1 MLSCLAESWRG
12 GLSLNSPLPSFF
24 LIHHLLPLPPALPS
38 PCPPQLPLSVLTK
51 FHHPEPVAS
60 RLFYKQV
67 YGFPGWQLSSVLS
80 STSHCTPSCFCDHFS
95 LTGNGIRGSALLGCS
110 DHSLS
115 RLSSCFQAWV
125 SKAREF
131 PDNAELGKCVPSLSS
146 WVGLVRLPQDTQK
159 QVEGLTGHFE
169 YSWLSR
175 VLKRKRDLEK
185 WVSEAL

>member
-12 GLSLNSPLPSFF
+12 GSHWTHLFPLSSSFIISFLFLLLFPLLVFSPR
-24 LIHHLLPLPPALPS
+24 LPLL
-38 PCPPQLPLSVLTK
+38 VLTK

-67 YGFPGWQLSSVLS
+67 YRTAQLSSVLS
-80 STSHCTPSCFCDHFS
+80 STSLCTPSCFCDHFS
-95 LTGNGIRGSALLGCS
+95 LTGNGIRGSALLVCS

-115 RLSSCFQAWV
+115 GLSNCFQAWV

-131 PDNAELGKCVPSLSS
+131 PDNAELGKRVLSLSS

-159 QVEGLTGHFE
+159 QVEGLTRHFE
-169 YSWLSR
+169 YSWLSW

-185 WVSEAL
+185 WVSEVL